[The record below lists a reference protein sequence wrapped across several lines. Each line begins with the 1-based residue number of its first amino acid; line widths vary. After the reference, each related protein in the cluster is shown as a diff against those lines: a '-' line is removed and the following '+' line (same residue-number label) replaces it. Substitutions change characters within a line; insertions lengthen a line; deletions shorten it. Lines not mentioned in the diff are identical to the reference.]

1 MIKTCAR
8 CGHEFDG
15 NHNAKYCSDECRLEV
30 RNEGRRRRYQAN
42 IEVARAKS
50 LQRYHA
56 RFDQRPPRIKT
67 CEVCG
72 TEFEAKTNAKYC
84 PACRKVKNLEAVK
97 RWRATHSDKVKEARR
112 HWQQQ
117 NREHCNELQRKWRE
131 VNQPETPARRQRD
144 PEREREYKRRYYAA
158 HREEILAD
166 QHQRYEQ
173 KRLKLERQR
182 TLAKFLE
189 WRKRH
194 ENHRTDR

>member
-1 MIKTCAR
+1 MTKTCQR
-8 CGHEFDG
+8 CGTQFDG
-15 NHNAKYCSDECRLEV
+15 HHSAKYCVECRRLA
-30 RNEGRRRRYQAN
+30 RNEGKRRRYHAN
-42 IEVARAKS
+42 IEAERAKA

-56 RFDQRPPRIKT
+56 RFDPRPPRIKA
-67 CEVCG
+67 CQRCG
-72 TEFEAKTNAKYC
+72 AEFEPKSNAKYC
-84 PACRKVKNLEAVK
+84 LACRKVKNLEAVK
-97 RWRATHSDKVKEARR
+97 RYRATHAEQVKATGRR
-112 HWQQQ
+112 WRQQ

-131 VNQPETPARRQRD
+131 VNRPDTPARRQRD

-166 QHQRYEQ
+166 QRQRYEQ

-189 WRKRH
+189 WRKQH